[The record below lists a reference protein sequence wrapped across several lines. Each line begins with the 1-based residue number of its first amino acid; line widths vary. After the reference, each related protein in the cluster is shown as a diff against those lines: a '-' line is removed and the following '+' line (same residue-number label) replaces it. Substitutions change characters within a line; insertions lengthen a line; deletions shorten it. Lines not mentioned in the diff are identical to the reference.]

1 VIAVGNPWN
10 FAGAS
15 NCRRQHPAEIA
26 GGDRADGDRAVAVRS
41 KQDSGQAKQDTLC
54 GKAGQRIRGAS

>member
-1 VIAVGNPWN
+1 MKKRARLPEQAV
-10 FAGAS
+10 S
-15 NCRRQHPAEIA
+15 H
-26 GGDRADGDRAVAVRS
+26 VAVRS

>member
-1 VIAVGNPWN
+1 VDIFVFVSFVDITAQPRCLRGK
-10 FAGAS
+10 
-15 NCRRQHPAEIA
+15 
-26 GGDRADGDRAVAVRS
+26 AVAVRS

>member
-1 VIAVGNPWN
+1 LTDRLTFGVKRLVFEVWPA
-10 FAGAS
+10 AGAS
-15 NCRRQHPAEIA
+15 QQARPVEIH
-26 GGDRADGDRAVAVRS
+26 VAVRS

>member
-1 VIAVGNPWN
+1 MSRDLIIKNLSTALGVLTLN
-10 FAGAS
+10 FGHVEHAIQVL
-15 NCRRQHPAEIA
+15 C
-26 GGDRADGDRAVAVRS
+26 VAVRS

>member
-1 VIAVGNPWN
+1 LLLL
-10 FAGAS
+10 
-15 NCRRQHPAEIA
+15 H
-26 GGDRADGDRAVAVRS
+26 RAQVRLALVAVRS

>member
-1 VIAVGNPWN
+1 MLNVK
-10 FAGAS
+10 
-15 NCRRQHPAEIA
+15 R
-26 GGDRADGDRAVAVRS
+26 VAVRS